1 MIRGPY
7 GCVSLETKAARCL
20 PAKALGSSESCP
32 RKREFRYRNTK
43 SPAPTCVQ
51 PVASG
56 QRDFAGFGAPG
67 RASGPIRRPAA
78 LSAMSCASRRSRV
91 SGRFGLTTQWRAVLR

>member
-7 GCVSLETKAARCL
+7 DCVSHATKAARCL
-20 PAKALGSSESCP
+20 PAKAVGSRESCP
-32 RKREFRYRNTK
+32 GEREFRYLHVR
-43 SPAPTCVQ
+43 SRPEVGVQ
-51 PVASG
+51 PVAPG